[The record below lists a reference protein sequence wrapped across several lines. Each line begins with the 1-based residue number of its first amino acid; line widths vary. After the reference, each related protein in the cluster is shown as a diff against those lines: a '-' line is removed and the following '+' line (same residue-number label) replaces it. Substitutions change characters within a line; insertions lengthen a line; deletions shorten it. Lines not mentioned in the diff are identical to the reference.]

1 MPLLYLH
8 GSLCRESAVSIVM
21 DTYFLTVKS
30 DLRLL
35 GTPSPLLCV
44 NSPCKTKVRRGGD
57 GCGLYHAIKMLI
69 QSQSQPC
76 CNMTYKSGFL
86 DLFIKGSFVEVRGQ
100 ILNIWFKTAQSIALK
115 S

>member
-8 GSLCRESAVSIVM
+8 GSLCRESVVSIVM

-30 DLRLL
+30 HLRLL

-69 QSQSQPC
+69 QFITALLQH
-76 CNMTYKSGFL
+76 
-86 DLFIKGSFVEVRGQ
+86 DLQVWIFRSFHKRKFCGSEGTDTKHLV
-100 ILNIWFKTAQSIALK
+100 
-115 S
+115 